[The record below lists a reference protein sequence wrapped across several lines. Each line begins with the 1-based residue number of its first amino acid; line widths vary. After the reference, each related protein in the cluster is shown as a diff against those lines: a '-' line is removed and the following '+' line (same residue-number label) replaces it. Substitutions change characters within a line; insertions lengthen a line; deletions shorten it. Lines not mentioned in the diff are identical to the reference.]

1 VLKFLL
7 ERGPT
12 LEILENVEA
21 SGQYVATLEERP
33 DANLPPE
40 LVYILQQ
47 FSALSMHRPAG
58 MTITAIPFT
67 EIEAHW
73 RIYLKDDE
81 VMSLQEFADWIT
93 LLDEVVMDYHRKK
106 EAEDDKTKSREI
118 KHG

>member
-1 VLKFLL
+1 MKFLL

-12 LEILENVEA
+12 LEILENVAA

-33 DANLPPE
+33 DVHLPPE
-40 LVYILQQ
+40 LTYILQQ
-47 FSALSMHRPAG
+47 FAALSQHRPAG
-58 MTITAIPFT
+58 MGISAIPFT

-73 RIYLKDDE
+73 RIYLKEDE

-106 EAEDDKTKSREI
+106 DADTDKTKSREI